1 MAGVAGQ
8 RKTQGCRDG
17 LPMRE
22 VYAKWLAGRFRSF
35 LSLMGMGEGDYRE
48 LYFIFGGSWQMAIII
63 IYFLPACR
71 ERKVLIMA
79 ALAAEPHE
87 LLVQKKGFLKNEDWW
102 AVWLGLLIF
111 SLGAGQI
118 AGVDLLGW
126 VAKFGVWSDVTKA
139 VAPNSK
145 AFAFL
150 GAGGSLLLTY
160 GFLLALTTLGAWFMG
175 NSVKRFAAGFTVLF
189 WVTVAANT
197 LGNYAYLAATP
208 NTLEKFGI
216 SWSLGLGELGFVIAL
231 AVGLI
236 IGNFFPKAAAF
247 LSVAAKPEWYIKTGI
262 VILGMTIGIK
272 TVGAMGLASTVIF
285 RGICAVVEAYLIYWP
300 VVYILSRKVFKFTP
314 EWAAPMA
321 SGISICGVAAAIA
334 TGSAIRARAIVP
346 TILSSVIIVFVAV
359 ELLVLPWVASTFF
372 ADDPLVAGAWMGL
385 AVKSDGGAI
394 ASGAI
399 TDSLIRAK
407 ALAEYG
413 INYQEGWVLMAT
425 TTAKVFID
433 VFIGIWAFVLAV
445 VWSVFP
451 VLSGRKKGES
461 YKVSVREIG
470 DRFPKFILGFLA
482 TFLILFAWG
491 LSDESIVKAAT
502 AGAGQANLLRAIFF
516 GLCFFSIGLITD
528 VRKLWAEGLGRIVG
542 VYSIALFGFIL
553 WVGLGISYLFYH
565 GILPP
570 VVAG

>member
-1 MAGVAGQ
+1 MAGN
-8 RKTQGCRDG
+8 
-17 LPMRE
+17 
-22 VYAKWLAGRFRSF
+22 F
-35 LSLMGMGEGDYRE
+35 
-48 LYFIFGGSWQMAIII
+48 
-63 IYFLPACR
+63 
-71 ERKVLIMA
+71 
-79 ALAAEPHE
+79 
-87 LLVQKKGFLKNEDWW
+87 
-102 AVWLGLLIF
+102 
-111 SLGAGQI
+111 
-118 AGVDLLGW
+118 
-126 VAKFGVWSDVTKA
+126 
-139 VAPNSK
+139 
-145 AFAFL
+145 
-150 GAGGSLLLTY
+150 
-160 GFLLALTTLGAWFMG
+160 
-175 NSVKRFAAGFTVLF
+175 
-189 WVTVAANT
+189 
-197 LGNYAYLAATP
+197 AYLAATP

-231 AVGLI
+231 VLGLV

-247 LSVAAKPEWYIKTGI
+247 LSTAAKPEWYIKTGI
-262 VILGMTIGIK
+262 VILAMTIAIK

-285 RGICAVVEAYLIYWP
+285 RGMCAVVEAYLIYWP
-300 VVYILSRKVFKFTP
+300 VVYIISRKVFKFTP

-346 TILSSVIIVFVAV
+346 TVLSSVIIVFVAV
-359 ELLVLPWVASTFF
+359 ELLILPWIATTFF

-413 INYQEGWVLMAT
+413 INYQEGWTLMAA

-433 VFIGIWAFVLAV
+433 VFIGVWAFVLAV
-445 VWSVFP
+445 IWSVYQ
-451 VLSGRKKGES
+451 LGSKRKEGKS

-470 DRFPKFILGFLA
+470 ERFPKFLIGFITVFA
-482 TFLILFAWG
+482 GLFIWG
-491 LSDESIVKAAT
+491 LADSTVVKSVS
-502 AGAGQANLLRAIFF
+502 AGAGQANLLRSIFF
-516 GLCFFSIGLITD
+516 GLCFFSIGLITN

-542 VYSIALFGFIL
+542 VYAIALFGFIL

-570 VVAG
+570 VVD

>member
-1 MAGVAGQ
+1 M
-8 RKTQGCRDG
+8 
-17 LPMRE
+17 
-22 VYAKWLAGRFRSF
+22 
-35 LSLMGMGEGDYRE
+35 
-48 LYFIFGGSWQMAIII
+48 
-63 IYFLPACR
+63 
-71 ERKVLIMA
+71 
-79 ALAAEPHE
+79 
-87 LLVQKKGFLKNEDWW
+87 
-102 AVWLGLLIF
+102 
-111 SLGAGQI
+111 
-118 AGVDLLGW
+118 
-126 VAKFGVWSDVTKA
+126 
-139 VAPNSK
+139 
-145 AFAFL
+145 
-150 GAGGSLLLTY
+150 
-160 GFLLALTTLGAWFMG
+160 
-175 NSVKRFAAGFTVLF
+175 
-189 WVTVAANT
+189 
-197 LGNYAYLAATP
+197 
-208 NTLEKFGI
+208 
-216 SWSLGLGELGFVIAL
+216 
-231 AVGLI
+231 
-236 IGNFFPKAAAF
+236 
-247 LSVAAKPEWYIKTGI
+247 
-262 VILGMTIGIK
+262 
-272 TVGAMGLASTVIF
+272 
-285 RGICAVVEAYLIYWP
+285 
-300 VVYILSRKVFKFTP
+300 
-314 EWAAPMA
+314 
-321 SGISICGVAAAIA
+321 
-334 TGSAIRARAIVP
+334 
-346 TILSSVIIVFVAV
+346 AV

-482 TFLILFAWG
+482 TFLILFTWG

>member
-1 MAGVAGQ
+1 M
-8 RKTQGCRDG
+8 
-17 LPMRE
+17 
-22 VYAKWLAGRFRSF
+22 
-35 LSLMGMGEGDYRE
+35 
-48 LYFIFGGSWQMAIII
+48 I
-63 IYFLPACR
+63 
-71 ERKVLIMA
+71 
-79 ALAAEPHE
+79 AEPHE
-87 LLVQKKGFLKNEDWW
+87 LLVQKQGFLKNEDWW
-102 AVWLGLLIF
+102 AVWLGLLIVA
-111 SLGAGQI
+111 LGAGQA
-118 AGVDLLGW
+118 AGIDLLGW
-126 VAKFGVWSDVTKA
+126 VAKYNVWSDIGKA
-139 VAPNSK
+139 VIPNSQ

-150 GAGGSLLLTY
+150 GVFGSMVVTY
-160 GFLLALTTLGAWFMG
+160 IFLLAITSVGAYFMG
-175 NSVKRFAAGFTVLF
+175 SSIKKFVAGFTILY
-189 WVTVAANT
+189 WVTAASNMA
-197 LGNYAYLAATP
+197 GNFAYLAATP

-231 AVGLI
+231 VLGLV

-247 LSVAAKPEWYIKTGI
+247 LSTAAKPEWYIKTGI
-262 VILGMTIGIK
+262 VILAMTIAIK

-285 RGICAVVEAYLIYWP
+285 RGMCAVVEAYLIYWP
-300 VVYILSRKVFKFTP
+300 VVYIISRKVFKFTP

-346 TILSSVIIVFVAV
+346 TVLSSVIIVFVAV
-359 ELLVLPWVASTFF
+359 ELLILPWIATTFF

-413 INYQEGWVLMAT
+413 INYQEGWTLMAA

-433 VFIGIWAFVLAV
+433 VFIGVWAFVLAV
-445 VWSVFP
+445 IWSVYQ
-451 VLSGRKKGES
+451 LGSKRKEGKS

-470 DRFPKFILGFLA
+470 ERFPKFLIGFITVFA
-482 TFLILFAWG
+482 GLFIWG
-491 LSDESIVKAAT
+491 LADPTVVKSVS
-502 AGAGQANLLRAIFF
+502 AGAGQANLLRSIFF
-516 GLCFFSIGLITD
+516 GLCFFSIGLITN

-542 VYSIALFGFIL
+542 VYAIALFGFIL

-570 VVAG
+570 VVD

>member
-1 MAGVAGQ
+1 M
-8 RKTQGCRDG
+8 T
-17 LPMRE
+17 
-22 VYAKWLAGRFRSF
+22 
-35 LSLMGMGEGDYRE
+35 
-48 LYFIFGGSWQMAIII
+48 
-63 IYFLPACR
+63 
-71 ERKVLIMA
+71 
-79 ALAAEPHE
+79 AEPHE
-87 LLVQKKGFLKNEDWW
+87 LLVQKPGFFKSEDWW
-102 AVWLGLLIF
+102 AVWLGLLIVA
-111 SLGAGQI
+111 LGAGQA

-126 VAKFGVWSDVTKA
+126 VAKYNVWSDIGKA

-145 AFAFL
+145 EFAFL
-150 GAGGSLLLTY
+150 GGFGSMLATY
-160 GFLLALTTLGAWFMG
+160 LFLLILTTAGAYFMG
-175 NSVKRFAAGFTVLF
+175 SSVKRFVAGFTILY

-197 LGNYAYLAATP
+197 AGNFAYLAATP
-208 NTLEKFGI
+208 NNLEKFGI
-216 SWSLGLGELGFVIAL
+216 GWSLGLGELGFVIAL
-231 AVGLI
+231 VLGLI

-247 LSVAAKPEWYIKTGI
+247 LSTAAKPEWYIKTGI
-262 VILGMTIGIK
+262 VILGMTIAIK

-300 VVYILSRKVFKFTP
+300 VVYIIARKFFKFTP

-346 TILSSVIIVFVAV
+346 TVLSLVIIVFVAV
-359 ELLVLPWVASTFF
+359 ELLILPWIATTFF

-413 INYQEGWVLMAT
+413 VNYQEGWTLMAA

-445 VWSVFP
+445 VWSVYQIGTKR
-451 VLSGRKKGES
+451 SEGKS
-461 YKVSVREIG
+461 YKVSFREIG
-470 DRFPKFILGFLA
+470 DRFPKFLIGFLVVFGGV
-482 TFLILFAWG
+482 FLWG
-491 LSDESIVKAAT
+491 ITNPDIVKAAG
-502 AGAGQANLLRAIFF
+502 AGAGQANLLRSIFF
-516 GLCFFSIGLITD
+516 GLCFFSIGLITN

-542 VYSIALFGFIL
+542 VYALALFGFIL

-570 VVAG
+570 VVAS